1 MKLTEKQKAALKD
14 AAGSPNGQIF
24 QLPERRTHS
33 PSVLSALVTSELLKA
48 EKVGVV
54 WTITVAGRSVLAQI
68 DRVKEPA

>member
-33 PSVLSALVTSELLKA
+33 PSVLSALVKTGLLKA
-48 EKVGVV
+48 AKVGVV
-54 WTITVAGRSVLAQI
+54 WTITEDGRSELANVEREGNQ
-68 DRVKEPA
+68 R